1 MTTWTVNRSRP
12 VCVSTGMK
20 KLRCLVT
27 RLPPLL
33 AAAALTLA
41 GCSSGTAVTTPT
53 GAEGAAAS
61 GPASSAGAASAAG
74 TSSAAANFTIKA
86 YVFPPFTATAGQK
99 ITIVDSDGE
108 PHTVTADDG
117 SFDSGSF
124 DAAAPG
130 TLTVPTK
137 PGVYP
142 VHCTVHPTMHGTLT
156 VK

>member
-1 MTTWTVNRSRP
+1 M
-12 VCVSTGMK
+12 
-20 KLRCLVT
+20 
-27 RLPPLL
+27 L
-33 AAAALTLA
+33 AATALTLA

-53 GAEGAAAS
+53 GAGGAAAS
-61 GPASSAGAASAAG
+61 GSASSAGTSAPTG
-74 TSSAAANFTIKA
+74 TSAAAADFTITA
-86 YVFPPFTATAGQK
+86 YTFPSFTASAGQK
-99 ITIVDSDGE
+99 ITLVDGDGE

-142 VHCTVHPTMHGTLT
+142 VHCTVHPTMKGTLT
-156 VK
+156 VR

>member
-1 MTTWTVNRSRP
+1 MTTSTVNRSRP
-12 VCVSTGMK
+12 EFVSSHMK
-20 KLRCLVT
+20 IIRHVVI

-33 AAAALTLA
+33 AAGALTLA
-41 GCSSGTAVTTPT
+41 GCSSGTTPPTPT
-53 GAEGAAAS
+53 AAGGAAAS
-61 GPASSAGAASAAG
+61 GSASSAGTSAA
-74 TSSAAANFTIKA
+74 TADFTIKA
-86 YVFPPFTATAGQK
+86 YTFPAFTATVGQQ
-99 ITIVDSDGE
+99 ITLVDGDGE

-142 VHCTVHPTMHGTLT
+142 VHCTVHPTMKGTLT
-156 VK
+156 VR

>member
-1 MTTWTVNRSRP
+1 MTTSTVNRSRP
-12 VCVSTGMK
+12 VCVSTHMK
-20 KLRCLVT
+20 IIRHVVI

-33 AAAALTLA
+33 AAGALTLA
-41 GCSSGTAVTTPT
+41 GCSSGTTLTTPT
-53 GAEGAAAS
+53 AAGGAAAS
-61 GPASSAGAASAAG
+61 GSASSAV
-74 TSSAAANFTIKA
+74 TSAAAADFTVKD
-86 YVFPPFTATAGQK
+86 YTFPAFTATVGQK
-99 ITIVDSDGE
+99 ITLVDGDGE

-142 VHCTVHPTMHGTLT
+142 VHCTVHPSMHGALT
-156 VK
+156 VR

>member
-1 MTTWTVNRSRP
+1 MTTSTVNRSWL
-12 VCVSTGMK
+12 VGVSTGMK
-20 KLRCLVT
+20 KFSGLVV

-53 GAEGAAAS
+53 GAGGAAAS
-61 GPASSAGAASAAG
+61 GSASSAG
-74 TSSAAANFTIKA
+74 TAAAAADFTIKA
-86 YVFPPFTATAGQK
+86 YAFPPLTAAAGQR
-99 ITIVDSDGE
+99 ITIVDGDGE